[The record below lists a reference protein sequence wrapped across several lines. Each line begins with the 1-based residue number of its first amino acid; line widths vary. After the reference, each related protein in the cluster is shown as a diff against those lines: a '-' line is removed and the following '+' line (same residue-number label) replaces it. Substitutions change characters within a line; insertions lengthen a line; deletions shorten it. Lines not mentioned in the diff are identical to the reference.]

1 MLQSMT
7 AYGQSLTS
15 QIDGSVPEEFTWEMR
30 SVNQRYLDVS
40 VHLPAGFRSM
50 ATEVRAKVA
59 ELIARGKIDISLTL
73 GATTKAREDIVV
85 DKALLSQLKEA
96 IDIVRNA
103 GIETAMADPVS
114 LLKWPGLTQQDALLD
129 TSIADKAL
137 LAFDACLIDF
147 KNTRLREGEQIE
159 FMLNARVTSI
169 SQLVRQLREQRS
181 GVVQRQRS
189 RLLDKL
195 AQLDVDHDASR
206 LEQELVYTAQRLDI
220 DEELDRLDVHVIEF
234 NKALLRSEPVGRR
247 LDFLMQEFN
256 REVNTVASKS
266 SDSATTAATIEL
278 KVLIEQMR
286 EQVQNVE

>member
-15 QIDGSVPEEFTWEMR
+15 QTDGSVQEEFNWEMR
-30 SVNQRYLDVS
+30 SVNHRYLDVS
-40 VHLPAGFRSM
+40 VHLPVGFRAM

-59 ELIARGKIDISLTL
+59 ELLGRGKIDISLTL
-73 GATTKAREDIVV
+73 GVSTKAREDIVV

-96 IDIVRNA
+96 IDAVRNS
-103 GIETAMADPVS
+103 GIETGVVDPLS
-114 LLKWPGLTQQDALLD
+114 LLKWPGLTQQEATLD
-129 TSIADKAL
+129 TSIAAKAL
-137 LAFDACLIDF
+137 LSFDACLIDF
-147 KNTRLREGEQIE
+147 NHTRMREGEQIAL
-159 FMLNARVTSI
+159 MLSARAQSI
-169 SQLVRQLREQRS
+169 SQLVSQLRERRL
-181 GVVQRQRS
+181 GVVQRQRA
-189 RLLDKL
+189 RLIEKL
-195 AQLDVDHDASR
+195 AQLEIDHDTSR

-220 DEELDRLDVHVIEF
+220 DEELDRLDVHVVEF
-234 NKALLRSEPVGRR
+234 HKALLRTEPVGRR